1 MHQSDSAT
9 RLLSR
14 KREEKEKAMRQ
25 LTHNFK
31 VRIQE
36 SIREFRRVDD
46 EQLRRLK
53 EQVAMEIR
61 VREKRGEME
70 GSGEGETGVGGGD
83 SGVGGVGENM
93 KSSNTNSNNKR
104 TSNLDN
110 INEL

>member
-61 VREKRGEME
+61 VREKRGGGE
-70 GSGEGETGVGGGD
+70 GSGEVGGEGE
-83 SGVGGVGENM
+83 SGVGGVEENM
-93 KSSNTNSNNKR
+93 NYINSNTNNKR
-104 TSNLDN
+104 TSKLDN
-110 INEL
+110 INEM